1 MWEKSGG
8 RESFIEADNA
18 SSILQL
24 LPLLPYNTTVD
35 FYWKAYGMKMED
47 YAPVEKLKH
56 FKRRYACVSGRQVF
70 KELSCSSNCKREA
83 GYGGSLVGPETRHQ
97 LEQEYAHNHHHHQF

>member
-1 MWEKSGG
+1 
-8 RESFIEADNA
+8 
-18 SSILQL
+18 
-24 LPLLPYNTTVD
+24 
-35 FYWKAYGMKMED
+35 MED

-70 KELSCSSNCKREA
+70 KELLCGTYKREA

-97 LEQEYAHNHHHHQF
+97 LKQEYAQHYHHQL